1 MQRPLSTRRQSI
13 AERSTVARSWGR
25 SRGVELRLAG
35 AVSDARGKCRHTHS
49 PPQALRDSS
58 RGGRGARHPR
68 GLPHGLATVSVRSNT
83 SAWSR
88 RSAAERSTT
97 ERNIVARSWGRSRGV
112 DFRLAGAVSEAR
124 EKPRRHTWL
133 PQALRDSSRGGRG
146 ARRPRGLPHGLATV
160 SVRSNTS
167 GWSRRA
173 ATERSVVERSIVA
186 RSWGRSREGDVLQVT
201 AVKEKPRRHNRSPRW
216 NRDSSR
222 NRRGTCP
229 RGVIS
234 AASRDLPHGLA
245 AAPLLS
251 FAAPP
256 PASVRSVGLSMP
268 LLAGN
273 GTDFVGALRK
283 LHLAALP
290 PQPARAGAA

>member
-25 SRGVELRLAG
+25 SRGSDPLLAA

-58 RGGRGARHPR
+58 RGGRGDRH
-68 GLPHGLATVSVRSNT
+68 
-83 SAWSR
+83 
-88 RSAAERSTT
+88 
-97 ERNIVARSWGRSRGV
+97 
-112 DFRLAGAVSEAR
+112 
-124 EKPRRHTWL
+124 
-133 PQALRDSSRGGRG
+133 
-146 ARRPRGLPHGLATV
+146 PRGLPHGLATV

-173 ATERSVVERSIVA
+173 ATERGVVERSIVA

-273 GTDFVGALRK
+273 GTDFVGVLRK

-290 PQPARAGAA
+290 PQPAHAGAA

>member
-1 MQRPLSTRRQSI
+1 MQRPLSTRRQST

-25 SRGVELRLAG
+25 SRGEGAFLGAHTWEKPHRQTRL
-35 AVSDARGKCRHTHS
+35 
-49 PPQALRDSS
+49 PQALRDSS
-58 RGGRGARHPR
+58 RGGRGAHPPR
-68 GLPHGLATVSVRSNT
+68 GLPHGLAIVSVRSNT
-83 SAWSR
+83 RDWSS

-97 ERNIVARSWGRSRGV
+97 ERNIVARSWGRSRGA
-112 DFRLAGAVSEAR
+112 DHRLAVAVSVAR

-167 GWSRRA
+167 AWSSRA
-173 ATERSVVERSIVA
+173 AAERNTTERSIVA

-229 RGVIS
+229 RGVMS

-256 PASVRSVGLSMP
+256 PACVRSVDLSMP

-273 GTDFVGALRK
+273 GADFVGALRK
-283 LHLAALP
+283 LHLPALP
-290 PQPARAGAA
+290 PQTARAHAGAA